1 MVNLA
6 KLRQGK
12 EYLGRGVS
20 FPIRISRQGNLQLSS
35 GFQNIQESILLILLT
50 EIGERL
56 YRPNF
61 GCRIHELA
69 FAPLNLETLML
80 MKIYVQEALDQ
91 WEPRIIV
98 DEVVTNPKYRQGRV
112 DILIN
117 YRVRGTYDKRS
128 MIYPFYLKQEGEE
141 LKLQS

>member
-1 MVNLA
+1 MVNIA

-12 EYLGRGVS
+12 EYLGQGVS
-20 FPIRISRQGNLQLSS
+20 FPIRISRQGNVQLSS

-98 DEVVTNPKYRQGRV
+98 DEVITKPKHSQGRV

-141 LKLQS
+141 LKLKS